1 MGASMIM
8 VAINILVTILNMLS
22 PGMSLMKMPMF
33 SLTFFFNDTPPTE
46 IYTLS
51 LHDALPICLPR
62 HVAGDRQRR
71 GGDGVATGRPEHGD
85 LAGALAQGKQLGRE
99 LVELGRRRRLGKL
112 RLRRCGDGS
121 WRDGNGRRGNGRSE
135 E

>member
-51 LHDALPICLPR
+51 LHDALPISGLDASIAAPGPHGFLSADCRSSACKHAAATGDHRLPASR
-62 HVAGDRQRR
+62 VVTIAIRPSWRSR
-71 GGDGVATGRPEHGD
+71 MDGVEHNFWKNERTI
-85 LAGALAQGKQLGRE
+85 LSRE
-99 LVELGRRRRLGKL
+99 A
-112 RLRRCGDGS
+112 D
-121 WRDGNGRRGNGRSE
+121 
-135 E
+135 